1 MTITDQQPRMTID
14 WQWVET
20 GFCLFVVF
28 HLLPIYLVTSSL
40 SSHNLNTFTAAL
52 WTFVAL
58 APIGYYIGYRSTGV
72 TILEPG
78 LASLFY
84 TIVLV
89 FGLLKLQ
96 STAFTFAALTNS
108 LLWMLAAFLVA
119 VVSAWI
125 GEKVQARK
133 AGKTEG

>member
-1 MTITDQQPRMTID
+1 MNSDSKTRITID

-20 GFCLFVVF
+20 GFCLFVIF
-28 HLLPIYLVTSSL
+28 HLLPTFLVTSSL
-40 SSHNLNTFTAAL
+40 PSRDLSKLTVAL

-58 APIGYYIGYRSTGV
+58 APIGCYIGYRSTGV

-78 LASLFY
+78 LASLLY
-84 TIVLV
+84 TVVLL

-96 STAFTFAALTNS
+96 STAPTFATLTNS

-119 VVSAWI
+119 VVSAWV
-125 GEKVQARK
+125 GEKIQTRK
-133 AGKTEG
+133 AGGAGE

>member
-1 MTITDQQPRMTID
+1 MNMDQQSRKTIN

-20 GFCLFVVF
+20 GFCLFVIF
-28 HLLPIYLVTSSL
+28 HLLPTYLVTSSL
-40 SSHNLNTFTAAL
+40 SSHDLNTFTFAL

-58 APIGYYIGYRSTGV
+58 APIGCYIGYRSTGV

-84 TIVLV
+84 TIVLL

-96 STAFTFAALTNS
+96 STAFTFATLTNS

-119 VVSAWI
+119 VASAWI
-125 GEKVQARK
+125 GEKIQTRRADRI
-133 AGKTEG
+133 GG

>member
-1 MTITDQQPRMTID
+1 MTMEQPSRMTIN

-20 GFCLFVVF
+20 GFCLFVIF
-28 HLLPIYLVTSSL
+28 HLLPTYLVTASL
-40 SSHNLNTFTAAL
+40 SSHDLNAFTVAL

-58 APIGYYIGYRSTGV
+58 APIGCYIGYRSAGV

-84 TIVLV
+84 TIVLL

-96 STAFTFAALTNS
+96 NTAFTFATLTNS
-108 LLWMLAAFLVA
+108 LLWMLLAFLVA
-119 VVSAWI
+119 VASAWI

-133 AGKTEG
+133 AGKIEG